1 MPEKTKHFNPRTHM
15 GCDIVRIKDIQRDQ
29 ISIHAPTWGAT
40 TSGSQAWLIGA
51 FQSTHPHGV
60 RPVNHKGVLGVE
72 RISIHAPTWGATRRA
87 CTSIHRPQTSFQS
100 THPHGVRQLQVR
112 VDQQTLDIS
121 IHAPTWGATGLSTAI
136 CGLFIV
142 GHSRHPHGVRQRQTN
157 MRRTAR
163 FRALAPPTW
172 GATG

>member
-1 MPEKTKHFNPRTHM
+1 M

-121 IHAPTWGATGLSTAI
+121 IHAPTWGATRGPA
-136 CGLFIV
+136 
-142 GHSRHPHGVRQRQTN
+142 GHAGRSRHHFNP
-157 MRRTAR
+157 RTHMGCDR
-163 FRALAPPTW
+163 IDQFD
-172 GATG
+172 G

>member
-1 MPEKTKHFNPRTHM
+1 M

-72 RISIHAPTWGATRRA
+72 RISIHAPTWGATA
-87 CTSIHRPQTSFQS
+87 TSTRGSTNTRYFNPRTHMGCDRTFHR
-100 THPHGVRQLQVR
+100 H
-112 VDQQTLDIS
+112 
-121 IHAPTWGATGLSTAI
+121 
-136 CGLFIV
+136 
-142 GHSRHPHGVRQRQTN
+142 
-157 MRRTAR
+157 MRPLYR
-163 FRALAPPTW
+163 RALAPPTW
-172 GATG
+172 GATTADQYEKNCSFSGTRATHMGCDWLTVYLPL